1 MINSPLNDEEV
12 KGSSES
18 TIPSDEQIVAPPS
31 TSENTKNWLM
41 TIGILFTASLSGYFG
56 LMLLHNTLL
65 SSNTTPISTP
75 NLSKPASTISNSPS
89 SAIKSSEPMDSD
101 DLPTTQN
108 TIQSHQIALKFKSG
122 TQSLDRV
129 IGKIVKHCK
138 TNKLST
144 ESLSISLV
152 NIKTNERTGY
162 QNDLGRYPA
171 SVVKIFWLFN
181 LYDARTIDPTLHSSI
196 DKMIRKSDNNG
207 ASQILDYITRTKSS
221 KSELSQAEFQA
232 ETQKRKS
239 INTFYQNRGYS
250 PTINISQK
258 TFPITNENIMEPAGF
273 DKQLRGKNIQKP
285 TRNKITTDDATLLIY
300 EIVGH
305 SQQEMRKL
313 LTRNIDPSFWRK
325 QPPNPIEF
333 NPVESFFGEGLEGL
347 GSENIISKAG
357 WTSASRQEVAY
368 IKSKDGNTEY
378 ILTVFGDSADYA
390 KSKKI
395 FPEIAKMV
403 YQEMQNIGK

>member
-12 KGSSES
+12 KSPSES
-18 TIPSDEQIVAPPS
+18 SIPPNEQLVAQPS
-31 TSENTKNWLM
+31 TSKNAKSWLV
-41 TIGILFTASLSGYFG
+41 TIGILVTASLSGYFG

-65 SSNTTPISTP
+65 SSNTTPNP
-75 NLSKPASTISNSPS
+75 NLAKPASTISPSPI
-89 SAIKSSEPMDSD
+89 SAITSSEPMDSD
-101 DLPTTQN
+101 DLPTIQN
-108 TIQSHQIALKFKSG
+108 TTQSHQIALKFKSG
-122 TQSLDRV
+122 TQILDRV
-129 IGKIVKHCK
+129 VGKIVKHCK

-152 NIKTNERTGY
+152 NIKTNERVGY
-162 QNDLGRYPA
+162 QNELGRYPA

-181 LYDARTIDPTLHSSI
+181 LYDAQPIATTIQGSI
-196 DKMIRKSDNNG
+196 DKMILKSDNNG
-207 ASQILDYITRTKSS
+207 ASQVLDYITKTHSS
-221 KSELSQAEFQA
+221 KGELSLAEFQA
-232 ETQKRKS
+232 EKQKRKS
-239 INTFYQNRGYS
+239 INTFYQNKGYS
-250 PTINISQK
+250 QNINISQK

-273 DKQLRGKNIQKP
+273 DKQLRGKSIHKP
-285 TRNKITTDDATLLIY
+285 IRNKISTDDAALLIH
-300 EIVGH
+300 EIINNPH
-305 SQQEMRKL
+305 QEMRKL

-368 IKSKDGNTEY
+368 IRSKDGKTEY

-395 FPEIAKMV
+395 FPEISKLV
-403 YQEMQNIGK
+403 YQEMQNINK